1 MSPLAIPETA
11 LHGSAMDSDWL
22 PILVAAAFLAL
33 LAWFRRGG
41 QVRAGTAIELLKNG
55 AAVVDVRTP
64 PEFNANPLP
73 GAINLPLDR
82 VSQLAPQ
89 HFPDKGTI
97 LMLHCRS
104 GGRSLI
110 ARGILRRRGYTQ
122 VYNLGSLARARALLE
137 QCDGARRER
146 SPTSADH

>member
-1 MSPLAIPETA
+1 MSQLAIPETA
-11 LHGSAMDSDWL
+11 LHGRSMDSAWL
-22 PILVAAAFLAL
+22 PILIAGALLAL
-33 LAWFRRGG
+33 LAWFRHGG
-41 QVRAGTAIELLKNG
+41 QVRAGTAIELLHKG

-73 GAINLPLDR
+73 GAINLPLDH
-82 VSQLAPQ
+82 VSQLALQ
-89 HFPDKGTI
+89 NFPDKATI

-122 VYNLGSLARARALLE
+122 VHNLGSLSRARALLE
-137 QCDGARRER
+137 QRDGARP